1 MKIERINDR
10 QIKCTLTREDLDG
23 RGVRL
28 SEFAY
33 GSKKARALFQDMM
46 KQASYEV
53 GFEAEDYPLMIEA
66 VPMGPECLVLIVT
79 QVDDPEELDTRFASF
94 GPLMDEEDE
103 EDEDAGEDYEYP
115 GEDPAEEDSGVGD
128 FYRMLRG
135 ITEPDYSGAS
145 GRFAAQLNPG
155 LSRQIKDRPAAS
167 KTGAE
172 KKRRTARIF
181 SFRSLHD
188 IRRAAAR
195 ISDMAV
201 IGNNT
206 LYRDP
211 EERRFYLCL
220 HPQSVRK
227 KNPAFV
233 SVCALLAE
241 YGAAAASD
249 SLSEEYLEE
258 HFEAVVR
265 THALQTF
272 SEI

>member
-10 QIKCTLTREDLDG
+10 QIKCTLTREDLDD

-53 GFEAEDYPLMIEA
+53 GFEADDYPLMIEA
-66 VPMGPECLVLIVT
+66 VPMGAECLVLIVT

-94 GPLMDEEDE
+94 GPFMDEEDE
-103 EDEDAGEDYEYP
+103 EDEEPEDYEYP
-115 GEDPAEEDSGVGD
+115 AEDPAEEESGVGD

-135 ITEPDYSGAS
+135 MTEPDYSGAA

-155 LSRQIKDRPAAS
+155 MSRQIKDRAAAIKNVS
-167 KTGAE
+167 E

-181 SFRSLHD
+181 SFHSLHD
-188 IRRAAAR
+188 IGRAASR
-195 ISDMAV
+195 ITDMTV
-201 IGNNT
+201 VGSNT

-211 EERRFYLCL
+211 AERLFYLCL
-220 HPQSVRK
+220 HQSGGKK
-227 KNPAFV
+227 KNPGFV

-241 YGAAAASD
+241 YGAVAASD
-249 SLSEEYLEE
+249 ALSEEYLEE
-258 HFEAVVR
+258 HYETVVR
-265 THALQTF
+265 GTALQTF
-272 SEI
+272 ASM